1 MSFWCARRLASA
13 LKKRVGI
20 EVLMQFERVARAR
33 RVKSRAGCACHSAL
47 KRGERM
53 SRLITA
59 TVLLVFVFAGLTAAQ
74 DRKTFTVGTATAA
87 RGQKATGTIEVPAG
101 SDAALS
107 IPVAVFHGA
116 KPGPVLAIVAGSHGT
131 EYTSIIALE
140 KLITTLNPA
149 EISGTVIIV
158 PLINIQS
165 FEQKVPHLNPI
176 DKKSMNRWYPGKMDG
191 TQTDRASF
199 LITKQVVEQC
209 DHLIDL
215 HGGDLDESLRPYS
228 YWSKTGN
235 EKQDQISREMVLA
248 FGLDHIII
256 STDRPKDP
264 QASRYLENTATTRG
278 KPSIT
283 AEAGYAGTVE
293 TDDLNALINGC
304 LNVMRYLKM
313 LRGAPAVIEHPV
325 WIEKVVTIAS
335 EQTGMFYPL
344 VKRGTYVEQGMNVGY
359 VTDYVGKV
367 IFEARA
373 PVAGVV
379 LYVCAVPSMTK
390 GATIA
395 NVGVVAR

>member
-1 MSFWCARRLASA
+1 MVA
-13 LKKRVGI
+13 
-20 EVLMQFERVARAR
+20 VL
-33 RVKSRAGCACHSAL
+33 
-47 KRGERM
+47 
-53 SRLITA
+53 
-59 TVLLVFVFAGLTAAQ
+59 FVCGLSGPVAAQ
-74 DRKTFTVGTATAA
+74 DRASFTVGTATAT

-101 SDAALS
+101 VDAALS

-116 KPGPVLAIVAGSHGT
+116 KPGPVLAVVAGSHGT

-140 KLITTLNPA
+140 KLIATLNPA

-165 FEQKVPHLNPI
+165 FEQKVPHLNPV

-191 TQTDRASF
+191 TQTDRASY
-199 LITKQVVEQC
+199 LITKQVVEQS

-228 YWSKTGN
+228 YWTRTGN
-235 EKQDQISREMVLA
+235 EKQDQISKEMVLA

-256 STDRPKDP
+256 SADRPKDP
-264 QASRYLENTATTRG
+264 QASRYLENTASTRG

-293 TDDLNALINGC
+293 TDDLNALVNGC
-304 LNVMRYLKM
+304 LNVMRYLKI
-313 LRGAPAVIEHPV
+313 LPGATAVVEHPV
-325 WIEKVVTIAS
+325 WIEKVVTVAS
-335 EQTGMFYPL
+335 DQTGIFYPS
-344 VKRGTYVEQGMNVGY
+344 VKRGTYVEQGMKIGY
-359 VTDYVGKV
+359 VTDYLGKV
-367 IFEARA
+367 VFEARA
-373 PVAGVV
+373 PVAGIV

-395 NVGVVAR
+395 NVGMVAK

>member
-1 MSFWCARRLASA
+1 MKRTAAIICTLVLASLSGA
-13 LKKRVGI
+13 PAQTPVKD
-20 EVLMQFERVARAR
+20 RA
-33 RVKSRAGCACHSAL
+33 
-47 KRGERM
+47 
-53 SRLITA
+53 
-59 TVLLVFVFAGLTAAQ
+59 
-74 DRKTFTVGTATAA
+74 TFTVGTAVAA
-87 RGQKATGTIEVPAG
+87 RGQKATGMIEVPAG
-101 SDAALS
+101 SDAGLS

-116 KPGPVLAIVAGSHGT
+116 KPGPVLALVSGAHGT
-131 EYTSIIALE
+131 EYASIIALE
-140 KLITTLNPA
+140 KLIGLLNPA

-158 PLINIQS
+158 PLINIPS
-165 FEQKVPHLNPI
+165 FEQKVPHVNPI
-176 DKKSMNRWYPGKMDG
+176 DRKSMNRMYPGKMDG
-191 TQTDRASF
+191 TQTERASF

-228 YWSKTGN
+228 YWTKTGN
-235 EKQDQISREMVLA
+235 ERQDGISREMLLA

-283 AEAGYAGTVE
+283 AEAGHAGTVE
-293 TDDLNALINGC
+293 PEDVGALVNGC

-313 LRGAPAVIEHPV
+313 LPGTVAMIEHPV
-325 WIEKVVTIAS
+325 WIEKVVTVAS

-344 VKRGTYVEQGMNVGY
+344 VRRGTYVEQGMKVGY
-359 VTDYVGKV
+359 VTDYLGKV

-379 LYVCAVPSMTK
+379 LYICAVPSMTK
-390 GATIA
+390 DATIA
-395 NVGVVAR
+395 NVGVVVK